1 MRNVKFAQF
10 AATPRPVV
18 AIGNSFVA
26 TDVISPHKHEHSQ
39 LVYAAVGMM
48 TVGTEQ
54 GRWVVPP
61 GRAVWIPSGVTH
73 ELRMMARVETITI
86 WIDPRSAAE
95 LPTSCQVVEV
105 PVLVRYLLY
114 EAVEIAPEYD
124 AQGRDGHLMAL
135 LLHELRHLA
144 ALPLCLPFPQDAR
157 LARRCHHFLKHP
169 KSSETIDQWC
179 ADLNMSRRAFTRLF
193 RNESGMSFS
202 VWRQQAC
209 LVAALPRLAAGEP
222 ITVIALDLGY
232 ESPAA
237 FTTMF
242 KRLQGV
248 PPKLFSRPKPQDRK
262 PFVTAPRMNG

>member
-1 MRNVKFAQF
+1 VRNVKFAEF
-10 AATPRPVV
+10 ETTPRPVV
-18 AIGNSFVA
+18 AIGNSFGA
-26 TDVISPHKHEHSQ
+26 ADAIAPHKHDRSQ
-39 LVYAAVGMM
+39 LVYAVAGMM

-54 GRWVVPP
+54 GRWVVPS
-61 GRAVWIPSGVTH
+61 GRAVWIPSGVIH

-86 WIDPRSAAE
+86 WIDPRHADR

-105 PVLVRYLLY
+105 SALVHNLLH

-124 AQGRDGHLMAL
+124 ALGRDGHLMAL
-135 LLHELRHLA
+135 LLHELRHLP

-157 LARRCHHFLKHP
+157 LARRCRLFLKHP
-169 KSSETIDQWC
+169 KSSDTIDQWC
-179 ADLNMSRRAFTRLF
+179 ADLSMSRRAFTRLF
-193 RNESGMSFS
+193 RKESGMSFS

-222 ITVIALDLGY
+222 VTVIALDLGY

-248 PPKLFSRPKPQDRK
+248 PPKLFSRTKPKERK
-262 PFVTAPRMNG
+262 PFVSAPRM